1 MCSRFSLRFLVIQ
14 DRFNCETGSNRT
26 VEDIKERYFQ
36 LSKSLGVDAQFTY
49 DKTVDLKRK
58 EYLQT
63 LHSRNWEAAAE
74 EAFVM
79 DYLSKLQQS
88 GELNARLSERIA
100 TIKLIAGEQFTA
112 GWPTLPELLK
122 IAAGKGG
129 NRFIDR
135 SAQKKKKKKR
145 PADVASSSESSP
157 QKKSSQQKSGSSQPT
172 KKIKSSSS
180 TPASACNIYLRS
192 SKMQPLRV
200 GSARAVEKILFDY
213 GLPLKPDTP
222 TAAVVEKF
230 DRVRSAIIQLLDLR
244 KAAGKPGDG
253 TSV

>member
-1 MCSRFSLRFLVIQ
+1 MRFLVIQ
-14 DRFNCETGSNRT
+14 DRFNSETGSNRS

-36 LSKSLGVDAQFTY
+36 LSKALGVDPQFNY
-49 DKTVDLKRK
+49 DKAADLKRK
-58 EYLQT
+58 EHLQS
-63 LHSRNWEAAAE
+63 LHSRSSEAASE
-74 EAFVM
+74 ETFVM

-100 TIKLIAGEQFTA
+100 TIKLLAGEQFTA

-145 PADVASSSESSP
+145 QADVSSSSESSP

-172 KKIKSSSS
+172 KKVKSSNA
-180 TPASACNIYLRS
+180 TPTSACNIYLRS

-222 TAAVVEKF
+222 TTAVVEKF
-230 DRVRSAIIQLLDLR
+230 DRLRSSIIQLLDLR
-244 KAAGKPGDG
+244 KSAGKPTEGN
-253 TSV
+253 SV